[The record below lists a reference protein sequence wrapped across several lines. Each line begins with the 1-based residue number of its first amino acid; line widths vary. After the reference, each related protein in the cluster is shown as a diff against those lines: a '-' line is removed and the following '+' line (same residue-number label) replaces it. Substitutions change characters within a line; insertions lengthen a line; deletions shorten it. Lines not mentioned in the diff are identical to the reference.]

1 MTRNILLGGKI
12 RQFRQRRGW
21 TQSALAARL
30 DLSASYLNLLENN
43 KRGVTVPVLL
53 KLAKTFKV
61 DLDSFAAN
69 DEARLTAEL
78 KEAFSDAVFEG
89 QPLNS
94 ADIVNLA
101 HQAPLAARAVLDLY
115 RAYRSVRDDAQA
127 LATQVSAGAERGQ
140 VEHYSLPSEEVSDLL
155 EERNNHFP
163 ELEEAATEL
172 WKSARL
178 SNSDLQARLTR
189 HLEETF
195 DVRIDVVPSKE
206 IDGAARIFDT
216 SKKKLRVS
224 ETLPFSSHVFQLAHQ
239 IGLLTLDSL
248 FMSRIEHADLSTEDS
263 RALAKVALANY
274 FAGAVMMPYDRFLEA
289 AVDARYDLEIL
300 KHRFSA
306 SFEQVAHRLTT
317 LNRPGNS
324 GVPFHFV
331 RIDIAGNVSK
341 KFSGSGIPFSR
352 YGGACPRWNIHAA
365 FATPNSI
372 RVQFSRM
379 PDGNAYL
386 CIARGIQK
394 GGGGHRTPQTQLAI
408 GLGCHV
414 EHAQEL
420 VYSDGI
426 DLSNLDAAVPIGISC
441 RICER
446 MDCLQRA
453 FPPLRQQL
461 DIDINRR
468 GLTFYQGVN
477 QATPPTTEPP
487 ADS

>member
-1 MTRNILLGGKI
+1 MP
-12 RQFRQRRGW
+12 
-21 TQSALAARL
+21 S
-30 DLSASYLNLLENN
+30 S
-43 KRGVTVPVLL
+43 
-53 KLAKTFKV
+53 
-61 DLDSFAAN
+61 
-69 DEARLTAEL
+69 
-78 KEAFSDAVFEG
+78 EG

-163 ELEEAATEL
+163 ELEEAADQL

-178 SNSDLQARLTR
+178 RASDLQTGLTR
-189 HLEETF
+189 HLEESLG
-195 DVRIDVVPSKE
+195 VQVDVVPSE
-206 IDGAARIFDT
+206 GIDGSARIFDAG
-216 SKKKLRVS
+216 KKRLRLS
-224 ETLPFSSHVFQLAHQ
+224 ETLPQTSHVFQLAHQ
-239 IGLLTLDSL
+239 IGLLTLDAL
-248 FMSRIEHADLSTEDS
+248 FMHRIEDANLSTEDS
-263 RALAKVALANY
+263 RALTKVALANY

-289 AVDARYDLEIL
+289 AINARYDLEIL
-300 KHRFSA
+300 EHRFQA

-317 LNRPGNS
+317 LNRPGKS

-341 KFSGSGIPFSR
+341 RFNGSGIPFSR
-352 YGGACPRWNIHAA
+352 YGGACPRWNVHAA
-365 FATPNSI
+365 FAIPNRI

-379 PDGNAYL
+379 PDGTAYL
-386 CIARGIQK
+386 CIARCIQK
-394 GGGGHRTPQTQLAI
+394 GGGGHRAPQSQLAI
-408 GLGCHV
+408 GLGCHL

-420 VYSDGI
+420 VYSEGI

-477 QATPPTTEPP
+477 HATPPTTEPP